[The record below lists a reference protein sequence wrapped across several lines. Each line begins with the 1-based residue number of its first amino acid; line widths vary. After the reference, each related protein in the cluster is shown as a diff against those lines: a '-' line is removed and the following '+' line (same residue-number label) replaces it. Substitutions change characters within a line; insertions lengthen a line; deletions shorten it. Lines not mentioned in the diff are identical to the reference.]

1 MARDLGYWIGRL
13 RASAAFRLRRLARRV
28 TGDGAGRTASTVQ
41 SVFVA
46 VLGRRAEPAAEAAYV
61 QALQTGDVDV
71 GEMIARLMA
80 SDEFG
85 VAALAR
91 TAAGREAARQIHRE
105 MTGDEAT
112 PRDLDRHVEALKD
125 HGDLAGVIHG
135 LGGVQAGSGE
145 SFVPA
150 AREAPALLAAVTFA
164 ESLLTARLLR
174 DGVVLQLGPTRFDH
188 LSTTVLAEK
197 LRLLLLTLNMLSD
210 VDRRS
215 PAAAAR

>member
-13 RASAAFRLRRLARRV
+13 RASAAFRLRRLTRRA
-28 TGDGAGRTASTVQ
+28 TALGAGRATTTVQ

-61 QALQTGDVDV
+61 QALQVGDVDV
-71 GEMIARLMA
+71 GEMVARLMA
-80 SDEFG
+80 SEEFG

-105 MTGDEAT
+105 MTGAEAS
-112 PRDLDRHVEALKD
+112 PRDLERHVEALKD
-125 HGDLAGVIHG
+125 HGDLAGVLHG
-135 LGGVQAGSGE
+135 LGAVQVSSGE
-145 SFVPA
+145 GFVPA
-150 AREAPALLAAVTFA
+150 AQEAPALVAAVTFA

-174 DGVVLQLGPTRFDH
+174 DGVALQLGPTRFDH

-197 LRLLLLTLNMLSD
+197 LRLLLLTLKMLSD

-215 PAAAAR
+215 PLAAAR